1 MARFNVGALM
11 KDRKQMRERANAA
24 NAEMQ
29 LIQTEVLEVEQQT
42 CRKRKLLCGMRE
54 RLRILDEKVET
65 ILVFAIVNL
74 LNEKV

>member
-1 MARFNVGALM
+1 MVIVVA
-11 KDRKQMRERANAA
+11 E

-54 RLRILDEKVET
+54 RLKILDEKV
-65 ILVFAIVNL
+65 VFEVVNL